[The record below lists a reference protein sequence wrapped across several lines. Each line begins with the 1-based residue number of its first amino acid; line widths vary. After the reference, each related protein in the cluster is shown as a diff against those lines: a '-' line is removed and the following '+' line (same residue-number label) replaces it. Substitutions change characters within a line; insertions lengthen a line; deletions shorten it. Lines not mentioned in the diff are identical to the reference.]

1 MERGPKASARPAGA
15 DSMSFRAPLLLTAV
29 TLLAGCSLVDAVF
42 KPPESAGAGMP
53 PSVEFTPQPPLDAN
67 RFVLVDG
74 EDTVGELQIA
84 LARAEDTFV
93 EFARTYDLGFDELR
107 DANPGVD
114 PWMPGEGTPVVLP
127 TRFVLP
133 DAPREGIVL
142 NVAAKRLFYYPPAV
156 DGEPRVVETYPIGIG
171 REDWATPTGAT
182 TVVARTRDPVWFV
195 PASIRREHA
204 EMGDPLPA
212 QVPPGPDNPLGSRV
226 LQLGLPGYLIHGTNK
241 PAGVGMR
248 VSHGCVRLYPED
260 IEFLYDRVPVGTPV
274 NIVNQPLLL
283 GRSGNDLLLEAHPA
297 LAEDE
302 RDWLAELEQR
312 AATRASEMPNGAADV
327 DQSRLV
333 VIAEDHR
340 GFPVSI
346 LAGDDGLA
354 AALAQA
360 RRVENVI
367 LHDPVEQV
375 ADTATD

>member
-1 MERGPKASARPAGA
+1 
-15 DSMSFRAPLLLTAV
+15 MSFRAPLLLTAV

-42 KPPESAGAGMP
+42 KPPESAGAGTP

-114 PWMPGEGTPVVLP
+114 PWMPVEGTPVVLP

-142 NVAAKRLFYYPPAV
+142 NVATKRLFYYPPAV

-283 GRSGNDLLLEAHPA
+283 GRSGNELLLEAHPA

-302 RDWLAELEQR
+302 RDWLAELDQR
-312 AATRASEMPNGAADV
+312 VVTRAGEMPNGAADV

-346 LAGDDGLA
+346 LAGDDGVA

-367 LHDPVEQV
+367 VHDPVEQV